1 MPVALLALAIAAFG
15 IGTTEFVMMGL
26 LPEVATDMNVSIS
39 AAGGYISLYALGVV
53 IGAPLL
59 TIAGMRVR
67 RKTMLLSM
75 LGLFIAGN
83 LLSAIAPTHESLLAA
98 RFVAGLPH
106 GTFFGIGAVVAASLV
121 SRDKR
126 GRAISM
132 MFVGLTVA
140 NIVGVPVGTLLG
152 QAIDWRW
159 TFGLVALIGAV
170 ALAAVSALVPRQAKP
185 TEVSVRGELSAF
197 RRPQVW
203 LAFAVVVFGFAA
215 TFSFYSYIKP
225 LLVQVSGYTP
235 LAATVLLALFGTG
248 MTLGTVIGGRLADRS
263 PMRTL
268 YVFLT
273 ALAVVLTMFT
283 FTAHNTVLV
292 AVNVFLVGVTGFAAI
307 PSIQARILDQAKEAP
322 SLGSA
327 SIQSTFNIA
336 NSLGAYLGG
345 LVIAAGFGLISP
357 SWVGAVL
364 ALVGLGF
371 AVLSGRLDRRG
382 SWDGSGDNN
391 RSDGGDHSG
400 GRDRSDGED
409 RSEGRTRSGGSGTA
423 TGETAPAGVADST
436 GSRAAHAH

>member
-75 LGLFIAGN
+75 LALFIVGN
-83 LLSAIAPTHESLLAA
+83 LLSAFAPTHLSLLGA

-126 GRAISM
+126 GRAISL

-140 NIVGVPVGTLLG
+140 NIVGVPLGTLLG
-152 QAIDWRW
+152 QAISWRW
-159 TFGLVALIGAV
+159 TFGFVALIGAL
-170 ALAAVSALVPRQAKP
+170 ALLAVSVLVPRQAKP
-185 TEVSVRGELSAF
+185 AEASLRGELSAF
-197 RRPQVW
+197 KRTQVW

-215 TFSFYSYIKP
+215 MFSFYSYIKP

-235 LAATVLLALFGTG
+235 LGATVLLALFGTG
-248 MTLGTVIGGRLADRS
+248 MTLGTILGGRLADIS

-268 YVFLT
+268 YGFLS

-283 FTAHNTVLV
+283 FTAEHTVPV
-292 AVNVFLVGVTGFAAI
+292 AINVFLVGLTGFAAI

-345 LVIAAGFGLISP
+345 LVIAGGFGLIAP
-357 SWVGAVL
+357 SWVGALL

-371 AVLSGRLDRRG
+371 ALLSGRLDRVLPV
-382 SWDGSGDNN
+382 
-391 RSDGGDHSG
+391 
-400 GRDRSDGED
+400 DRSQPATEVH
-409 RSEGRTRSGGSGTA
+409 GRH
-423 TGETAPAGVADST
+423 TAPAPRGGEPSEVGHSAE
-436 GSRAAHAH
+436 R

>member
-1 MPVALLALAIAAFG
+1 MPIALLALAIAAFG

-26 LPEVATDMNVSIS
+26 LPEVASNMHVSIS

-53 IGAPLL
+53 VGAPLL

-75 LGLFIAGN
+75 LGLFIVGN
-83 LLSAIAPTHESLLAA
+83 LLSALATDHLGLLAA
-98 RFVAGLPH
+98 RFLAGLPH

-121 SRDKR
+121 SHDKR
-126 GRAISM
+126 GQAISM

-140 NIVGVPVGTLLG
+140 NVVGVPLGTLLG
-152 QAIDWRW
+152 QAMGWRW
-159 TFGLVALIGAV
+159 TFGLVALIGV
-170 ALAAVSALVPRQAKP
+170 IALIAVSALVPRQPKP
-185 TEVSVRGELSAF
+185 TEVSLRGELSAF

-225 LLVQVSGYTP
+225 LLIQVSGYTP
-235 LAATVLLALFGTG
+235 VGATVLLALFGTG
-248 MTLGTVIGGRLADRS
+248 MTAGTVLGGRLADRA

-268 YVFLT
+268 YGFLT
-273 ALAVVLTMFT
+273 ALAVTLTMFT
-283 FTAHNTVLV
+283 VTAQSTVLV
-292 AVNVFLVGVTGFAAI
+292 AINVFLVGVTGFAAI

-322 SLGSA
+322 ALGSA

-345 LVIAAGFGLISP
+345 LVIAAGFGLIAP

-364 ALVGLGF
+364 ALVGLSF
-371 AVLSGRLDRRG
+371 AMLSGWLDQRPPSRE
-382 SWDGSGDNN
+382 SSGEVVASH
-391 RSDGGDHSG
+391 RSAT
-400 GRDRSDGED
+400 E
-409 RSEGRTRSGGSGTA
+409 TRSP
-423 TGETAPAGVADST
+423 E
-436 GSRAAHAH
+436 RAS

>member
-382 SWDGSGDNN
+382 SGNGSGDDD
-391 RSDGGDHSG
+391 RSGSRDRSG
-400 GRDRSDGED
+400 GRI
-409 RSEGRTRSGGSGTA
+409 RSGGSGTA
-423 TGETAPAGVADST
+423 TGETAGVADST
-436 GSRAAHAH
+436 SSRAAHAH

>member
-382 SWDGSGDNN
+382 SGGSDRSGDP
-391 RSDGGDHSG
+391 
-400 GRDRSDGED
+400 
-409 RSEGRTRSGGSGTA
+409 GTA

-436 GSRAAHAH
+436 SSRAAHAH

>member
-53 IGAPLL
+53 VGAPLL
-59 TIAGMRVR
+59 TISGMRIR

-75 LGLFIAGN
+75 LGLFIVGN

-140 NIVGVPVGTLLG
+140 NIVGVPLGTLLG
-152 QAIDWRW
+152 QAINWRW

-170 ALAAVSALVPRQAKP
+170 ALAAVSVLVPRQAKP

-225 LLVQVSGYTP
+225 LLIQVSGYTP

-268 YVFLT
+268 YIFLT

-382 SWDGSGDNN
+382 AGGGSGRRN
-391 RSDGGDHSG
+391 
-400 GRDRSDGED
+400 
-409 RSEGRTRSGGSGTA
+409 RSGGSETA
-423 TGETAPAGVADST
+423 SEETAPARVAESASPT
-436 GSRAAHAH
+436 PAPTH

>member
-1 MPVALLALAIAAFG
+1 MSALHRKEKALPVALLALAIAAFG

-382 SWDGSGDNN
+382 SGNGSGDDD
-391 RSDGGDHSG
+391 RSGSRDRSG
-400 GRDRSDGED
+400 GRI
-409 RSEGRTRSGGSGTA
+409 RSGGSGTA
-423 TGETAPAGVADST
+423 TGETAGVADST
-436 GSRAAHAH
+436 SSRAAHAH